1 MDLQRSMK
9 LSLIFGLA
17 GAVLVPFLY
26 EIYANVSTA
35 AGLFLVAAWTVF
47 VGIKF
52 SFLSFKEAFL
62 GITCTIAYSGILG
75 FVCYIIVH
83 PAVQNVLEKNSVYFQ
98 LTLQQQAYFVLYTIV
113 IFLCMYV
120 IWLAKFGVQCAIGKL
135 KNNRDK
141 AGEYIDNAFEDE
153 KDEQK

>member
-52 SFLSFKEAFL
+52 SFLSFKEAF
-62 GITCTIAYSGILG
+62 
-75 FVCYIIVH
+75 F
-83 PAVQNVLEKNSVYFQ
+83 
-98 LTLQQQAYFVLYTIV
+98 
-113 IFLCMYV
+113 
-120 IWLAKFGVQCAIGKL
+120 
-135 KNNRDK
+135 
-141 AGEYIDNAFEDE
+141 
-153 KDEQK
+153 

>member
-1 MDLQRSMK
+1 M
-9 LSLIFGLA
+9 
-17 GAVLVPFLY
+17 
-26 EIYANVSTA
+26 
-35 AGLFLVAAWTVF
+35 
-47 VGIKF
+47 
-52 SFLSFKEAFL
+52 
-62 GITCTIAYSGILG
+62 
-75 FVCYIIVH
+75 CYIIVH